1 MIDPEA
7 GDRGSENDLRA
18 RIAEVVRHD
27 LAAEADAG
35 FPLLRR
41 FPNSETAG
49 IPDYIARLGEVERD
63 ALLDA
68 LAHYC
73 TLWWSHEIVREKRGR
88 PVLGRYLARQPRYPP
103 GDWYGARPKKSA
115 LKAAVKSK
123 LKDLGYEV
131 RKREGARD
139 ANVLE
144 FHRPDPS
151 FEGSLIVSFDPGLLR
166 QMDWGYHN
174 WLRPELAAFFQKTT
188 PRDFTPL
195 IHWLAYDHL
204 WHGCGVNNAI
214 CWDLITEDNLEETLN
229 VLGEALQRLTTLAG
243 RINALTLS

>member
-35 FPLLRR
+35 FALLRR

-73 TLWWSHEIVREKRGR
+73 TLWV
-88 PVLGRYLARQPRYPP
+88 V
-103 GDWYGARPKKSA
+103 
-115 LKAAVKSK
+115 
-123 LKDLGYEV
+123 
-131 RKREGARD
+131 ARD
-139 ANVLE
+139 RSREAGAASP
-144 FHRPDPS
+144 RPLPRAAA
-151 FEGSLIVSFDPGLLR
+151 SLS
-166 QMDWGYHN
+166 
-174 WLRPELAAFFQKTT
+174 
-188 PRDFTPL
+188 
-195 IHWLAYDHL
+195 
-204 WHGCGVNNAI
+204 
-214 CWDLITEDNLEETLN
+214 
-229 VLGEALQRLTTLAG
+229 AG
-243 RINALTLS
+243 RLVWAGPRKARSKRP